1 MAIQKFEEFYKSR
14 QNCGLDQIDKNKD
27 LVMVKALFACWDPD
41 RLGHITVEVLT
52 ENLIGFGLSVSQD
65 QVDKLLA
72 ALNLH
77 PDEPKKRVEDITL
90 NNFVKIF
97 DRDAFGDKATEII
110 KNECI

>member
-1 MAIQKFEEFYKSR
+1 
-14 QNCGLDQIDKNKD
+14 
-27 LVMVKALFACWDPD
+27 MVKALFACWDPS

-90 NNFVKIF
+90 NNFVKIL
-97 DRDAFGDKATEII
+97 RRI
-110 KNECI
+110 KIFSIRFVVIHLLFYWKLYIH